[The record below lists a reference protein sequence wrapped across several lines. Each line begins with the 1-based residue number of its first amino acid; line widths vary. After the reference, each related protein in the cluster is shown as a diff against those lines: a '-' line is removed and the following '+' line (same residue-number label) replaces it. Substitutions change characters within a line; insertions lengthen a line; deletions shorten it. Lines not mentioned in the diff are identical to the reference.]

1 MTDRIVAILLL
12 VGSGAVAAALSFA
25 GLFLVM
31 GTDSCGTGTT
41 ECNTDLFV
49 VGWVLTMGTPLV
61 GFLVTAI
68 VTIVRMT
75 RGLRAFWVPVAG
87 TLAYGA
93 AYMACVALAFAA
105 LGA

>member
-12 VGSGAVAAALSFA
+12 VASAAVAAALSFA

-41 ECNTDLFV
+41 ECDTELFV
-49 VGWVLTMGTPLV
+49 VGWILTMGTPLV
-61 GFLVTAI
+61 GFVGTAV

-75 RGLRAFWVPVAG
+75 RGLRAFWVPLAG
-87 TLAYGA
+87 TLAYVV
-93 AYMACVALAFAA
+93 AYAACVAFAFAA